1 GSQRPR
7 DGFFLSASGFRSRDR
22 RHLCVDRGRLHAG
35 LADLAD
41 DQFRSRRIRHA
52 AGILRAGG
60 DERRRSVLAGG
71 RDQHRGLDRG
81 PRRLV
86 QARGRRPDAQV
97 RGAAAGDLHH
107 RAVAV
112 AQGGRQGILQFA
124 GAAVPGPGAGSRNRH
139 PGRGGVDAKPR
150 GPCGR
155 HRHRGGAEPAAQPDA
170 ARPPDAGDGAEL
182 HAGAHPRHPGRTHG
196 ALHVSHQCR
205 ARRHRLDPD
214 KPDLPGEIQQRR
226 HAGAGRFHRRHHR
239 RLQPGPRRH
248 SGRAR
253 QPLRRLHLVPVPRRL
268 SARHS
273 DRRHSAATA
282 GPARPRRGAHNMKW
296 LAAGAA
302 AAAAI
307 FALIAPLLLKPFGIY
322 LISMWAV
329 LTIAAL
335 GLNLTLGYA
344 GQVSLAQGAFVG
356 IGAYTVALLT
366 PVGCPFA
373 LAFLAAGALCFAVGW
388 VLGYPALRVQHHYL
402 AFVTLAFS
410 TLVFLVLRNEEWL
423 TGGIYGINGVARPS
437 FFGWSTFKALNFYY
451 FSLGV
456 LAAATWWMLRSPWGR
471 AFVALRENPVRALS
485 LGLDTR
491 RYTLMAFAIGSSLG

>member
-1 GSQRPR
+1 
-7 DGFFLSASGFRSRDR
+7 
-22 RHLCVDRGRLHAG
+22 
-35 LADLAD
+35 
-41 DQFRSRRIRHA
+41 
-52 AGILRAGG
+52 
-60 DERRRSVLAGG
+60 
-71 RDQHRGLDRG
+71 
-81 PRRLV
+81 
-86 QARGRRPDAQV
+86 
-97 RGAAAGDLHH
+97 
-107 RAVAV
+107 
-112 AQGGRQGILQFA
+112 
-124 GAAVPGPGAGSRNRH
+124 
-139 PGRGGVDAKPR
+139 
-150 GPCGR
+150 
-155 HRHRGGAEPAAQPDA
+155 
-170 ARPPDAGDGAEL
+170 
-182 HAGAHPRHPGRTHG
+182 
-196 ALHVSHQCR
+196 
-205 ARRHRLDPD
+205 
-214 KPDLPGEIQQRR
+214 
-226 HAGAGRFHRRHHR
+226 
-239 RLQPGPRRH
+239 
-248 SGRAR
+248 
-253 QPLRRLHLVPVPRRL
+253 
-268 SARHS
+268 
-273 DRRHSAATA
+273 
-282 GPARPRRGAHNMKW
+282 MKW

-451 FSLGV
+451 FSLGMLAV

-491 RYTLMAFAIGSSLG
+491 RYTLMAFAIGSSLGGMAGALYAPLVQFIEPVSFTLGLSFNLLLMVIVGGSGYFFGPFVGALIAVLLPEWMRVAQGYYLIVYAMLVMVMMAFCPSGILGLLERALKAFAPRGKEAAP